1 MAKRKVKRKTMNA
14 TKTKDFR
21 ELILAELERT
31 NRSRY
36 WLAHAVADDQ
46 ASNVNERAVYR
57 YLSGEGD
64 TTGAVL
70 ASAFAVLGIRVTLPT

>member
-1 MAKRKVKRKTMNA
+1 MEKRKANKKRMNSTNA
-14 TKTKDFR
+14 TDFR
-21 ELILAELERT
+21 EIILAELERT

-36 WLAHAVADDQ
+36 WLANAVADDQ

>member
-1 MAKRKVKRKTMNA
+1 MAKRKSKKRMNA
-14 TKTKDFR
+14 TKTTDFR
-21 ELILAELERT
+21 EIILAELERT

-46 ASNVNERAVYR
+46 SSNVNERAVYR

>member
-1 MAKRKVKRKTMNA
+1 MAKRKSKKRMN
-14 TKTKDFR
+14 TTQTTDFR
-21 ELILAELERT
+21 EIILAELERT

-36 WLAHAVADDQ
+36 WLAHAVADDK